1 MEDASMPRTED
12 VERKE
17 QKRRLIMQAALKVF
31 SKNGYSPTA
40 LDEIAQEAGIA
51 KGTLYLYFKDKEDLI
66 SSTLMYVLDDLKYRM
81 IEAIPEN
88 LPAVDTLE
96 RIALFMFQYFAEK
109 NEFYN
114 IYLTILNYNL
124 VSNYTS
130 LFERMIARKKELFDF
145 ECQLVEEAKKQ
156 GHIRE
161 DMATMDIV
169 MAFDGIVMN
178 VIDQMFFH
186 KGDDAF
192 DPQKKTEMVMQLF
205 LEGVGV

>member
-1 MEDASMPRTED
+1 MPRTED
-12 VERKE
+12 VERKK

-31 SKNGYSPTA
+31 SKKGYSPTA

-88 LPAVDTLE
+88 LPAVETLE
-96 RIALFMFQYFAEK
+96 RIVLFMFQYFAEN

-161 DMATMDIV
+161 NMATMDIV

>member
-1 MEDASMPRTED
+1 MPRTED

-31 SKNGYSPTA
+31 SKKGYSPTA

-88 LPAVDTLE
+88 LPAVETLE
-96 RIALFMFQYFAEK
+96 RIVLFMFQYFAEN

-192 DPQKKTEMVMQLF
+192 DPHKKTEMVMQLF

>member
-1 MEDASMPRTED
+1 MPRTED

-17 QKRRLIMQAALKVF
+17 QKRRLIMQAALKIF
-31 SKNGYSPTA
+31 SKKGYSPTA
-40 LDEIAQEAGIA
+40 LEEIAQEAGIA

-81 IEAIPEN
+81 IEAIPET
-88 LPAVDTLE
+88 LPAVETLK
-96 RIALFMFQYFAEK
+96 RIALFMFQYFSEN

-130 LFERMIARKKELFDF
+130 LFERMIARKKELYDF

-186 KGDDAF
+186 KGGDAF
-192 DPQKKTEMVMQLF
+192 DPQNKTEMVMQLF
-205 LEGVGV
+205 LEGVGA

>member
-1 MEDASMPRTED
+1 MPWNGE

-17 QKRRLIMQAALKVF
+17 QKRQLIMQAALKII

-51 KGTLYLYFKDKEDLI
+51 KGTLYLYFRDKEDLI
-66 SSTLMYVLDDLKYRM
+66 SSTLMYVLDDLKRGM
-81 IEAIPEN
+81 LEN
-88 LPAVDTLE
+88 ISQDLPAVETLK
-96 RIALFMFQYFAEK
+96 RIALFMFEYFAG
-109 NEFYN
+109 NDDFQN

-130 LFERMIARKKELFDF
+130 LFESMLERKRELY
-145 ECQLVEEAKKQ
+145 EWEYRLVEDAKQQ
-156 GHIRE
+156 GHIRR

-178 VIDQMFFH
+178 VIDQVYFH
-186 KGDDAF
+186 KESATF
-192 DPQKKTEMVMQLF
+192 DPRSKTEMVMHLF

>member
-1 MEDASMPRTED
+1 MPWNED

-17 QKRRLIMQAALKVF
+17 QKRRLIMQAALKIY
-31 SKNGYSPTA
+31 SRKGYSPTA
-40 LDEIAQEAGIA
+40 LDEIAQEAGIS
-51 KGTLYLYFKDKEDLI
+51 KGTLYLYFKDKEDLMC
-66 SSTLMYVLDDLKYRM
+66 STLMFVLDDLKKRM
-81 IEAIPEN
+81 LDEIPQD
-88 LPAVDTLE
+88 LPAVDTLKQ
-96 RIALFMFQYFAEK
+96 IALFMFQYFAE
-109 NEFYN
+109 NDEFYN

-130 LFERMIARKKELFDF
+130 LFERMLERKWELYDW
-145 ECQLVEEAKKQ
+145 ECQLVEDAKKQ
-156 GHIRE
+156 GHIRK

-186 KGDDAF
+186 KEAANF
-192 DPQKKTEMVMQLF
+192 DPQTKTEMVLRLF